1 MIHGASGVHRLDLMA
16 LHREELIP
24 AVQLKAAMVVLRPNE
39 TKIGPLT
46 KRDVLPH
53 GRQVYQNVL
62 TFTLNLAKTQE
73 VAFSL
78 PLLNTMLYESEFDS
92 QFWMCFD
99 SNKRLIASGDAYS
112 GNSFTKLAKGEYT
125 IRLQVRHERKELLEK
140 VNEATMTVTIKLVT
154 PLNMDVYGS
163 YKGAVLN
170 EKKINSCT
178 IPALRQIPFY
188 IAPLTNEKLTKA
200 GLPSQCTLL
209 QGSLMLPKDEQARKI
224 DMSTFEYVLPEGSY
238 APNKKGNGTPKTAVK
253 DAKAKL
259 DEYRESLRDFQNAQI
274 AKLGKYRQ
282 LHLNTA
288 RAWIN
293 L

>member
-1 MIHGASGVHRLDLMA
+1 MIHGASGVHRLDLMS

-24 AVQLKAAMVVLRPNE
+24 AVQLKAALMVLKPIE

-46 KRDVLPH
+46 KRDILPH

-62 TFTLNLAKTQE
+62 TFTLNLIKTQE

-99 SNKRLIASGDAYS
+99 SNKRLVASGDAYS
-112 GNSFTKLAKGEYT
+112 GGSFTKLPKGEYT
-125 IRLQVRHERKELLEK
+125 VRLQVRHEKKELLEK
-140 VNEATMTVTIKLVT
+140 VNEATLTVTIKLST

-188 IAPLTNEKLTKA
+188 IAPLSGDKLSKA
-200 GLPSQCTLL
+200 GFPSQCTLL
-209 QGSLMLPKDEQARKI
+209 QGSLMLPKDEVARKI
-224 DMSTFEYVLPEGSY
+224 DTTSFEYVLPEGSY
-238 APNKKGNGTPKTAVK
+238 ALNKKNNGSPKPGVK

-259 DEYRESLRDFQNAQI
+259 DEYREGLRDFQNAQI
-274 AKLGKYRQ
+274 PKLGKIS
-282 LHLNTA
+282 T
-288 RAWIN
+288 
-293 L
+293 